1 MNSDKFQ
8 TQKSNYFKRSK
19 FSMRGV
25 RENCVEKTRAKVCSG
40 ALAGR
45 ALVPHLHVE

>member
-8 TQKSNYFKRSK
+8 TEKSNYFKRSK

-25 RENCVEKTRAKVCSG
+25 RENCVERLELKYA
-40 ALAGR
+40 
-45 ALVPHLHVE
+45 PEP